1 MLRLDNKVALI
12 TGAASGIGF
21 GIAKAYA
28 AAGASIAMVDLDL
41 ANCEAAAVLL
51 HKENN
56 SQIIALQADV
66 TDEQAINAAVTTVV
80 EKFGR
85 LDIVNCN
92 AGIQII
98 NSFAEFEYRQWQ
110 KIIDVHLNGSF
121 LLSKAAMRQMLL
133 QETGGTIIV
142 TGSVHSFLASKEK
155 AAYVAAKHAQL
166 GLVRAIAKE
175 GGPHNVRANL
185 IAPGFVLTP
194 LVEKQI
200 PEQAQ
205 AFGISEEEVI
215 KNIMLKDTVD
225 GKFTTIEDVAR
236 VSLFLAS
243 FPSNALTGQSII
255 ISNGWHMD

>member
-1 MLRLDNKVALI
+1 MRLDNKVTLV

-28 AAGASIAMVDLDL
+28 EAGAVVVLLDL
-41 ANCEAAAVLL
+41 NLAACETAAAEL
-51 HKENN
+51 HKDTKANVL
-56 SQIIALQADV
+56 ALQADV
-66 TDEQAINAAVTTVV
+66 TDENAINAAVDTVV
-80 EKFGR
+80 KKFGH
-85 LDIVNCN
+85 LDVVNCN

-98 NSFAEFEYRQWQ
+98 SPFEEFEYSQWR

-121 LLSKAAMRQMLL
+121 LLSKAAMRQML
-133 QETGGTIIV
+133 QQQTGGTIIV

-155 AAYVAAKHAQL
+155 SAYVAAKHAQL
-166 GLVRAIAKE
+166 GMVRAIAKE

-200 PEQAQ
+200 PEQAK
-205 AFGISEEEVI
+205 AFGITEEEVI

-225 GKFTTIEDVAR
+225 GKFTTVDDVAR

-243 FPSNALTGQSII
+243 FPSNALTGQSIV
-255 ISNGWHMD
+255 ISNGWQMD